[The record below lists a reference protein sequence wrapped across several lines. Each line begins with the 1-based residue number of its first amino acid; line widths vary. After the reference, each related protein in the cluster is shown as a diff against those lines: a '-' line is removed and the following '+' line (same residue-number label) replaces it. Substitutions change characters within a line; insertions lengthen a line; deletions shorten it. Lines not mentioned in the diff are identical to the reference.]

1 VINTLPFFIATG
13 KVTTKVDV
21 YVYGVILIERITGRK
36 VLDDSLP
43 DEDSHIVTVFQR
55 NMLDKG
61 KFRKFVDPTLE
72 LSAEA
77 WKTLLEVADLSRHC
91 TAREQN

>member
-21 YVYGVILIERITGRK
+21 YVYGIILIEMITGRK

-43 DEDSHIVTVFQR
+43 DEDSHIVTVF
-55 NMLDKG
+55 
-61 KFRKFVDPTLE
+61 
-72 LSAEA
+72 
-77 WKTLLEVADLSRHC
+77 
-91 TAREQN
+91 